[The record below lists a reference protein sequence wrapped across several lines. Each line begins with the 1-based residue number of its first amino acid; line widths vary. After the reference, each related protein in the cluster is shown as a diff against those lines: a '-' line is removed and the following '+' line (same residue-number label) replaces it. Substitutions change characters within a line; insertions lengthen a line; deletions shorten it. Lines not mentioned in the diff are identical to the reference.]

1 MSEAALPERLDL
13 RGLKCPY
20 PVLRTENRL
29 MAVPAGTV
37 LEVETTD
44 PLSAIDIPH
53 FCTEHG
59 HALVSQERTEIGH
72 LFVIR
77 KRPD

>member
-1 MSEAALPERLDL
+1 VKPAENLIRLDL

-20 PVLRTENRL
+20 PVLKTENR
-29 MAVPAGTV
+29 MAALPTGAL

-53 FCTEHG
+53 FCNENG
-59 HALVSQERTEIGH
+59 HELLSQEKTDGGYR
-72 LFVIR
+72 FVIR
-77 KRPD
+77 KKV

>member
-1 MSEAALPERLDL
+1 MKPAENLIRLDL

-20 PVLRTENRL
+20 PVLKTENR
-29 MAVPAGTV
+29 MAALPTGAL

-53 FCTEHG
+53 FCNENDHE
-59 HALVSQERTEIGH
+59 LLSQEKTDGGH
-72 LFVIR
+72 RFVIR
-77 KRPD
+77 KKV

>member
-1 MSEAALPERLDL
+1 VKQPEELIRLDL

-20 PVLRTENRL
+20 PVLKTENRL
-29 MAVPAGTV
+29 SAIALGAL

-53 FCTEHG
+53 FCNENG
-59 HALVSQERTEIGH
+59 HELVLREKTDGGH
-72 LFVIR
+72 RFVIR
-77 KRPD
+77 KKV

>member
-1 MSEAALPERLDL
+1 VKPSDTFIRLDL

-20 PVLRTENRL
+20 PVLKTENRL
-29 MAVPAGTV
+29 SAVPSGTL

-53 FCTEHG
+53 FCNENG
-59 HALVSQERTEIGH
+59 HELVSQEKTESGH
-72 LFVIR
+72 RFVIR
-77 KRPD
+77 KKM

>member
-1 MSEAALPERLDL
+1 MKPDDALIRLDL

-20 PVLRTENRL
+20 PVLKTENRL
-29 MAVPAGTV
+29 SAVRSGTL

-53 FCTEHG
+53 FCNENG
-59 HALVSQERTEIGH
+59 HELVSQEKTDGGH
-72 LFVIR
+72 RFVIR
-77 KRPD
+77 KKV

>member
-1 MSEAALPERLDL
+1 VKSADTFIRLDL

-20 PVLRTENRL
+20 PVLKTENRL
-29 MAVPAGTV
+29 SAVLSGAL

-53 FCTEHG
+53 FCNENG
-59 HALVSQERTEIGH
+59 HQLVSQEKTEGGH
-72 LFVIR
+72 RFLIR
-77 KRPD
+77 KKL

>member
-1 MSEAALPERLDL
+1 MKQPDTLFRLDL

-20 PVLRTENRL
+20 PVIKTENR
-29 MAVPAGTV
+29 MAAVPAGAV

-53 FCTEHG
+53 FCNEHG
-59 HALVSQERTEIGH
+59 HELVSQEKTDTGH
-72 LFVIR
+72 RFVIR
-77 KRPD
+77 KKM